1 MRKLLLIVTFLFGMN
16 GFSQMKEDSI
26 PTKLLVEN
34 VEVLY
39 VNNKINI
46 KTINSEKVSVMVLN
60 NKDKDEY
67 TKFKVSNVFE
77 TTFEVTDIKNFTI
90 VVEKR
95 NKLHYIRL

>member
-1 MRKLLLIVTFLFGMN
+1 
-16 GFSQMKEDSI
+16 MKEDSI